1 MKKENKQENK
11 KMSRKEQRRYDSA
24 CAVIDNSLKI
34 DSRIS
39 VARIDLYYK
48 KGKGSLEKINN
59 DLDKL
64 RLNSRSKPSIFKDQI
79 GYIIKIEKGSSDNY
93 HSHALFIFKGHKVRK
108 HKYRAEQI
116 GKYWQEVITKGD
128 GAYYNCNTKEYKK
141 YNLDIIERSDE
152 DATNA
157 LKKNVA
163 SYLCKDKQSIKNS
176 NGSDKKIK
184 EFRCS
189 AVAKKKKA

>member
-39 VARIDLYYK
+39 VARVDLYYK

-79 GYIIKIEKGSSDNY
+79 GYIIKIEKGGSDNY

-116 GKYWQEVITKGD
+116 GRYWQEVITKGD

-157 LKKNVA
+157 LKKNVLG
-163 SYLCKDKQSIKNS
+163 YLCKDEQSIKN
-176 NGSDKKIK
+176 NDGSDKKIK

>member
-24 CAVIDNSLKI
+24 CTVIDNSLKI

-39 VARIDLYYK
+39 IARVDLYYK

-79 GYIIKIEKGSSDNY
+79 GYIIKIEK
-93 HSHALFIFKGHKVRK
+93 KGG
-108 HKYRAEQI
+108 Q
-116 GKYWQEVITKGD
+116 
-128 GAYYNCNTKEYKK
+128 
-141 YNLDIIERSDE
+141 
-152 DATNA
+152 
-157 LKKNVA
+157 
-163 SYLCKDKQSIKNS
+163 
-176 NGSDKKIK
+176 
-184 EFRCS
+184 
-189 AVAKKKKA
+189 

>member
-79 GYIIKIEKGSSDNY
+79 GYIIKIEKKGGSDNY

-116 GKYWQEVITKGD
+116 GRYWQEVITKGD

-163 SYLCKDKQSIKNS
+163 GYLCKDEQSINNS
-176 NGSDKKIK
+176 DGSDKKIR

-189 AVAKKKKA
+189 MIKK

>member
-39 VARIDLYYK
+39 VARVDLYYK

-79 GYIIKIEKGSSDNY
+79 GYIIKIEKGGSDNY

-116 GKYWQEVITKGD
+116 GRYWQEVITKGD
-128 GAYYNCNTKEYKK
+128 GAYYNCNTKEYEK

-163 SYLCKDKQSIKNS
+163 GYLCKDEQSIKN
-176 NGSDKKIK
+176 NDGSDKKIK

-189 AVAKKKKA
+189 AVAKKKK

>member
-24 CAVIDNSLKI
+24 CTVIDNSLKI

-39 VARIDLYYK
+39 VARVDLYYK

-79 GYIIKIEKGSSDNY
+79 GYIIKIEKGGSDNY
-93 HSHALFIFKGHKVRK
+93 HSHALFIFKENVD
-108 HKYRAEQI
+108 ASI
-116 GKYWQEVITKGD
+116 M
-128 GAYYNCNTKEYKK
+128 
-141 YNLDIIERSDE
+141 NLDEAIGNMKFIGTKPYWYNGTAWV
-152 DATNA
+152 DATGA
-157 LKKNVA
+157 TV
-163 SYLCKDKQSIKNS
+163 
-176 NGSDKKIK
+176 
-184 EFRCS
+184 
-189 AVAKKKKA
+189 

>member
-39 VARIDLYYK
+39 VARVDLYYK

-64 RLNSRSKPSIFKDQI
+64 RFNSRSKPSIFKDQI
-79 GYIIKIEKGSSDNY
+79 GYIIKIEKGGSDNY
-93 HSHALFIFKGHKVRK
+93 HAHALFTFRGHNVRN
-108 HKYRAEQI
+108 HKYKAEQL
-116 GKYWQEVITKGD
+116 GKYWQDTITQGD
-128 GAYYNCNTKEYKK
+128 GLYHNCNTKEYDK
-141 YNLDIIERSDE
+141 NCLGVIERSNVDDIE
-152 DATNA
+152 A
-157 LKKNVA
+157 LKENVLG
-163 SYLCKDKQSIKNS
+163 YLCKDEQSIKNS
-176 NGSDKKIK
+176 DGSDKKIK

-189 AVAKKKKA
+189 AVAKKKQA

>member
-1 MKKENKQENK
+1 MKKENKQEKK
-11 KMSRKEQRRYDSA
+11 KMSIKEQRRYDSA

-64 RLNSRSKPSIFKDQI
+64 RLNSRSKPSIVKDQI
-79 GYIIKIEKGSSDNY
+79 GYIIKIEKGGSDNY

-116 GKYWQEVITKGD
+116 GRYWQEVITKGD

-163 SYLCKDKQSIKNS
+163 GYLCKDEQSINNS
-176 NGSDKKIK
+176 DGSDKKIR

-189 AVAKKKKA
+189 MIKK

>member
-79 GYIIKIEKGSSDNY
+79 GYIIKIEKKGGGSDNY

-116 GKYWQEVITKGD
+116 GRYWQEVITKGD

-163 SYLCKDKQSIKNS
+163 GYLCKDEQSINNS
-176 NGSDKKIK
+176 DGSDKKIR

-189 AVAKKKKA
+189 MIKK